1 MSFPVVTVED
11 MVEAQFLLL
20 NHLGINRLHAAVG
33 ASLGGM
39 QSVMSA
45 AMFPDRVGRSVTDRS
60 CVFQCTGIYTYVEG
74 LQCSGIYVKGFLL
87 KGRSTKMDTMTL
99 IKFLTLKI

>member
-11 MVEAQFLLL
+11 MVEAQFLVL
-20 NHLGINRLHAAVG
+20 NHLGIDRLHTAVG

-45 AMFPDRVGRSVTDRS
+45 AMFPDRVGRSVTDQS
-60 CVFQCTGIYTYVEG
+60 CVFQCTGIHVYMW
-74 LQCSGIYVKGFLL
+74 KGFSALV
-87 KGRSTKMDTMTL
+87 SM
-99 IKFLTLKI
+99 

>member
-1 MSFPVVTVED
+1 MVTVED

-60 CVFQCTGIYTYVEG
+60 CVFQCTGTCIYMYVEG
-74 LQCSGIYVKGFLL
+74 LQFSGIYVKGFLL
-87 KGRSTKMDTMTL
+87 KGRPTKMDTM
-99 IKFLTLKI
+99 III